1 MNTPEIY
8 ITSRIDDPKPGE
20 LFIDSQALEDAY
32 QSGYV
37 TGYADARERLSMPGI
52 YRQLY
57 YFSLIS
63 GLVGF
68 AIGALVARMP

>member
-1 MNTPEIY
+1 MNTPE
-8 ITSRIDDPKPGE
+8 DDI
-20 LFIDSQALEDAY
+20 F

-63 GLVGF
+63 GLAGF